1 MNMCLKNSPFG
12 GKVIIHKMSF
22 KCDNLPKWFSVLF
35 SLEIFLQWSSLL
47 AFPFRGLHI
56 MKLGACARII
66 TILWSLWS
74 FPFVLSSP
82 VSSAREVLLSLLCH
96 NQWICTHFKWTG
108 TTPGWAF
115 LIFPGLLSLPLKV
128 LIMRANLHSTIFW
141 SLCYFQGSI
150 LEVKKKVKNIL
161 AFWKLR
167 VGNEEGTVKIFMS
180 NLDT

>member
-1 MNMCLKNSPFG
+1 MWQLTKMIFSSVLIRDFFCNGAVYLLFLLGDSISWNLEPVLGSSPFFEAFG
-12 GKVIIHKMSF
+12 LSPSFFPLQSPQQGKCYCLSCAIISGF
-22 KCDNLPKWFSVLF
+22 V
-35 SLEIFLQWSSLL
+35 
-47 AFPFRGLHI
+47 HI
-56 MKLGACARII
+56 L
-66 TILWSLWS
+66 
-74 FPFVLSSP
+74 
-82 VSSAREVLLSLLCH
+82 
-96 NQWICTHFKWTG
+96 KWTG

-115 LIFPGLLSLPLKV
+115 LIFSGLLSLPLKV